1 MAEAYMN
8 RLNILGDLVVER
20 RRRLQGLLVPD
31 PHALVL
37 WRCAFDSLTQDSDLK
52 RLAYAFEFAKAIKYH
67 HVGLTSDIYFSH
79 PLRVAG
85 LAILLSDMERVETGV
100 LAILHNVLEVSDVS
114 LDMLSAAFGGAISN
128 QIQALTVD
136 REFQWDSAY
145 KKNYYE
151 QLMQGPISARIVKI
165 IDKLDNLFVLGLN
178 SDAILRS
185 RYLAE
190 IEEYILPMTVTSL
203 PTVTAYMR
211 ILVEDCRATGFIEWP
226 LTVNLGKNEPES

>member
-1 MAEAYMN
+1 MN
-8 RLNILGDLVVER
+8 HFNILGDLVVER
-20 RRRLQGLLVPD
+20 KRRLQGLLSPD

-37 WRCAFDSLTQDSDLK
+37 WRRALDSFVHDSDQK

-85 LAILLSDMERVETGV
+85 LAILLSETERAETGV
-100 LAILHNVLEVSDVS
+100 LAILHNSLEVSDVS
-114 LDMLSAAFGGAISN
+114 LDMLSAAFGVEISN
-128 QIQALTVD
+128 QIHALTVD
-136 REFQWDSAY
+136 REFQWDSTY

-151 QLMQGPISARIVKI
+151 QLMQGPLSARIVKI

-185 RYLAE
+185 KYLRE
-190 IEEYILPMTVTSL
+190 IEEFILPMAATSL
-203 PTVTAYMR
+203 PTVVDYMR
-211 ILVEDCRATGFIEWP
+211 TLVEDCRVTGFIQWP
-226 LTVNLGKNEPES
+226 LAVNLGKNESEP

>member
-8 RLNILGDLVVER
+8 HLNILDNLEIER
-20 RRRLQGLLVPD
+20 QRRLQGLLVPD

-37 WRCAFDSLTQDSDLK
+37 WRRAFDALAKDSGLK
-52 RLAYAFEFAKAIKYH
+52 HLAYAFEFAKAIKYH

-79 PLRVAG
+79 PLRVAA
-85 LAILLSDMERVETGV
+85 LAILLSDTEHVETGV

-114 LDMLSAAFGGAISN
+114 LDMLSAAFGIAISN

-165 IDKLDNLFVLGLN
+165 LDKLDNLFLLGLN
-178 SDAILRS
+178 PDAILRS

-190 IEEYILPMTVTSL
+190 IEEFILPMTVTSL
-203 PTVTAYMR
+203 PAVTAYMR
-211 ILVEDCRATGFIEWP
+211 ALVKDCRATGFIEWP
-226 LTVNLGKNEPES
+226 LAVNLGKK